1 MRLGSPPTCQLRQG
15 GTNDVVNQQLKE
27 LKMKNKTCPI
37 HDFEYI
43 PCIVDVTGFTNSLD
57 YPRTKSF
64 PISWHM
70 NCPYCEKDYYESVY
84 AEWGTYFI

>member
-1 MRLGSPPTCQLRQG
+1 MLFICVQIVGKNDKRKRKNQDSG
-15 GTNDVVNQQLKE
+15 GD
-27 LKMKNKTCPI
+27 MKNKTCPI
-37 HDFEYI
+37 HNCEYI

-70 NCPYCEKDYYESVY
+70 NCPYCEKAYYESVY

>member
-1 MRLGSPPTCQLRQG
+1 MWFICVLIAGKTGKSERKNLDSG
-15 GTNDVVNQQLKE
+15 GD
-27 LKMKNKTCPI
+27 MKNKTCPI
-37 HDFEYI
+37 HDCEYI
-43 PCIVDVTGFTNSLD
+43 PCIVNVTGFINSLD